1 MPRLFLSH
9 DLAQLLRVAPDHG
22 GAARR
27 FCRRGVTPC
36 TGTRIAQDRGRRV
49 GRDHHPHSAE
59 ENSHD
64 GSAPVA

>member
-27 FCRRGVTPC
+27 FCRRSVTPC
-36 TGTRIAQDRGRRV
+36 IGIRIAEGPGRRV
-49 GRDHHPHSAE
+49 CRDHHPHSAE
-59 ENSHD
+59 DNSHD